1 MDRQK
6 TLADVVAK
14 LGQNIENEPLLAAQN
29 KKPLPEPAAVNALV
43 KQFRL
48 LLFPGVYQRDFCDR
62 SMPKAFLGEVLE
74 DALGKLT
81 EQITLAL
88 DYVNTDSDDPDF
100 CGTREKAL
108 EISLAFAE
116 KLPEIQLIL
125 LDDVEAGFNGDP
137 AAKSK
142 EEIIFSYPGFFA
154 IFVYRIAHELYK
166 LNVPFIPRMMTE
178 YAHSG
183 SGIDI
188 NPGATIGRFFF
199 IDHGT
204 GVVIGETTE
213 IGDNVKL
220 YQGVT
225 LGALSTRK
233 GQLLSNVKRHPT
245 IKDNVT
251 VYSGSSILGGETVVG
266 ESTIV
271 GGNAFIT
278 SSVAQ
283 NTRVSVKAPELT
295 YNDFHS
301 GTQSSSEDNS
311 TENLYEWSDYVI

>member
-1 MDRQK
+1 MDKRE
-6 TLADVVAK
+6 TLAKVVSE
-14 LGQNIENEPLLAAQN
+14 LGKNIENEPLLAAQN
-29 KKPLPEPAAVNALV
+29 KKPLPETAVVNSLV

-62 SMPKAFLGEVLE
+62 SMPETFLGEVLE

-81 EQITLAL
+81 EQIALAL
-88 DYVNTDSDDPDF
+88 DYVNTDPDAKNF
-100 CGTREKAL
+100 CDIREEAQQL
-108 EISLAFAE
+108 ALAFAE
-116 KLPEIQLIL
+116 KLPEIQLTL

-154 IFVYRIAHELYK
+154 IYVYRIAHELYK

-233 GQLLSNVKRHPT
+233 GQLLANVKRHPT
-245 IKDNVT
+245 IADNVT
-251 VYSGSSILGGETVVG
+251 VYSGSSILGGETNIG
-266 ESTIV
+266 EGSII
-271 GGNAFIT
+271 GGNTFIT
-278 SSVAQ
+278 QSIGE
-283 NTRVSVKAPELT
+283 NIRVSTKTPELI
-295 YNDFHS
+295 YNNYRMTPKD
-301 GTQSSSEDNS
+301 S
-311 TENLYEWSDYVI
+311 TESDDSGNLFEWSDYVI